1 MLYLVILM
9 LIRPRRLRKNQ
20 KIRDLVRETTLTKND
35 LIMPIF
41 VDENLKGNERREISS
56 MPNQYRFSVEG
67 AIEEA
72 KEIADLGI
80 PAVILFGIPKYKDE
94 IASSAYDKNGVVQR
108 TIRGIKEELGDE
120 LLVIADCCLCEYTS
134 HGHCGI
140 VKDGKILNDATLP
153 ILAKIA
159 LSYAEAGV
167 DIVAPSDMMDG
178 RVRAIREILEEYG
191 YDDVAIM
198 SYSAKYAS
206 SFYGPFR
213 EAAESAP
220 KFGDR
225 KSYQM
230 DIGNAREAMK
240 EIALDIEEGADLILV
255 KPALPYLDIIRMAK
269 DRFDVPIGGY
279 CVSGEYA
286 MVEAAARNGWLDRE
300 KVIYEILLSIKRAG
314 ADFIITYWA
323 KEVAEKLL

>member
-1 MLYLVILM
+1 M

-41 VDENLKGNERREISS
+41 VDENLKSNERKEIQS
-56 MPNQYRFSVEG
+56 MPNQYRFSIEG
-67 AIEEA
+67 AVEEA

-80 PAVILFGIPKYKDE
+80 PAVILFGIPKHKDE
-94 IASSAYDKNGVVQR
+94 VASSAYDKNGVIQK
-108 TIRGIKEELGDE
+108 TIKGIKDELGDE
-120 LLVIADCCLCEYTS
+120 LLVIADVCLCEYTS

-140 VKDGKILNDATLP
+140 VKDGKILNDETLE
-153 ILAKIA
+153 ILSKIA
-159 LSYAEAGV
+159 LSYAESGA

-178 RVRAIREILEEYG
+178 RVKAIRETLEKHG
-191 YDDVAIM
+191 FDDVAIM
-198 SYSAKYAS
+198 SYAAKYAS

-213 EAAESAP
+213 DAAESAP

-240 EIALDIEEGADLILV
+240 EIKLDIEEGADLILV
-255 KPALPYLDIIRMAK
+255 KPALPYLDIIRMAR

-286 MVEAAARNGWLDRE
+286 MVEAAARNGWLNRE
-300 KVIYEILLSIKRAG
+300 SAIFETLLSIKRAG

-323 KEVAEKLL
+323 KEVASWYLY